1 MKSMTAKMMIT
12 AAALAIASG
21 VASAQTLKAEIPFAF
36 RAGEKVMAPGNYT
49 VRISSEHRYLVIS
62 NYETKQHSMLPTGIP
77 GDPNKAWAAKGEPVM
92 SFECG
97 TSRCELTR
105 LWSGPGTPALSFAHR
120 SLGRDEKASIIEVRL
135 SKTNAD

>member
-1 MKSMTAKMMIT
+1 MKSMTTKWMIT

-21 VASAQTLKAEIPFAF
+21 VASAQTLKADIPFAF

-49 VRISSEHRYLVIS
+49 IRVSSEHHYLVIS
-62 NYETKQHSMLPTGIP
+62 NYETKQHSMLPTGVP

-97 TSRCELTR
+97 VGRCELTR
-105 LWSGPGTPALSFAHR
+105 LWTGPGTSALSFGHR
-120 SLGRDEKASIIEVRL
+120 SLGRDENASVIEVRL
-135 SKTNAD
+135 SKANAD